1 MQQKTI
7 DSCLLLVFHFDFMFH
22 MCLYI
27 QNIFISGSPLIV
39 FKKQKQKVDIKFSS
53 HNALLE

>member
-39 FKKQKQKVDIKFSS
+39 FKFSS